1 MPHEDVAEL
10 LGQHPLP
17 LVPDENFHFRFR
29 MIEGRPAASP
39 IVARVPSGRARSTTG
54 MPARS
59 MIA

>member
-1 MPHEDVAEL
+1 MRTWPNSSASTHRLSFSDA
-10 LGQHPLP
+10 
-17 LVPDENFHFRFR
+17 NFHFRFR
-29 MIEGRPAASP
+29 MIERWPATSP